1 MKNKIIV
8 VFSSHLSEN
17 DDNIFK
23 NHISSTIGC
32 KHEIFCVKNYNEHS
46 LAEVYNSFIKLTNEN
61 FETLPYHPNTVYVF
75 CHNDILFKTKN
86 WGKILLT
93 KFNNS
98 NYGILGVAGTT
109 FLAANG
115 TWWSDFGKAYG
126 IVEHTD
132 SVNDWT
138 TMFSKPINNIQSV
151 VTIDGVFMAI
161 DVEKIKNSFDE
172 DFGKFH
178 FYDLNFC
185 LSNYLE
191 GVDIG
196 VTTDIR
202 ILHKSVGQTN
212 NEWEENR
219 IKFAEKFNEFLPI
232 KHISEDKLRVLIA
245 CYSFSQL
252 TGSELANFELAKEL
266 VKLGCDVTLIA
277 GGISEMMVKKAKK
290 AGFKVF
296 DLVHAPNYKVTSDNK
311 YEFVI
316 NEAEFDIIHVSHKP
330 IANIILQLYP
340 NTPCVMQIHSEVIPM
355 LEEPLIHPAIKK
367 YLSIRDSVTDYIKT
381 FGITEENII
390 PVDNPFDLTRFNTNY
405 TVKENEK
412 KVVLFVG
419 TVDYLRIKMLEDL
432 AKVTLEQDQIL
443 WIVGKDNEDRLV
455 ELKKLPNVMYFGETD
470 KVEDYMKACDIT
482 AGIFKGRTT
491 IEGWLC
497 GKPAWIYYVDRNGE
511 ILASEMGTTV
521 PNDLERYS
529 AKNVAEKM
537 LNIYEEVL
545 DYEVI
550 K

>member
-1 MKNKIIV
+1 MKNKIVV
-8 VFSSHLSEN
+8 VFSSHLSDNEN
-17 DDNIFK
+17 NIFI
-23 NHISSTIGC
+23 NHVSSTIGC
-32 KHEIFCVKNYNEHS
+32 KYEIHCVKNYNERS
-46 LAEVYNSFIKLTNEN
+46 LAEVYNSFLNFKDIFYNEN
-61 FETLPYHPNTVYVF
+61 IIFVF
-75 CHNDILFKTKN
+75 CHNDIIFKTKN
-86 WGKILLT
+86 WGKILLS

-98 NYGILGVAGTT
+98 NYGIIGVAGTT
-109 FLAANG
+109 FLSENG

-126 IVEHTD
+126 VVEHTD
-132 SVNDWT
+132 TVNDWT
-138 TMFSKPINNIQSV
+138 TMFSKPINNIQPV

-161 DVEKIKNSFDE
+161 NPDQISKSFDE

-178 FYDLNFC
+178 FYDVPICLN
-185 LSNYLE
+185 NYLE
-191 GVDIG
+191 GFDIG
-196 VTTDIR
+196 VTTDIK

-219 IKFAEKFNEFLPI
+219 VKFAEKFSEFLPI
-232 KHISEDKLRVLIA
+232 KHVSENKLRVLIA

-266 VKLGCDVTLIA
+266 VKLGCEVTLIA

-290 AGFKVF
+290 AGFNVY
-296 DLVHAPNYKVTSDNK
+296 DLVHAPNYKVTADNK

-330 IANIILQLYP
+330 IANIVLQLYP

-381 FGITEENII
+381 FGIADEDII
-390 PVDNPFDLTRFNTNY
+390 LVDNPFDLTRFNTNY
-405 TVKENEK
+405 TTKENEK

-432 AKVTLEQDQIL
+432 AKITQDSNQIL
-443 WIVGKDNEDRLV
+443 WIVGKDNEDRLL

-497 GKPAWIYYVDRNGE
+497 GKPAWIYYVDKNGN
-511 ILASEMGTTV
+511 ILASEMGTTI
-521 PNDLERYS
+521 PSDMERYS
-529 AKNVAEKM
+529 GKKVAENM
-537 LNIYEEVL
+537 LEIYTNIIEL
-545 DYEVI
+545 
-550 K
+550 